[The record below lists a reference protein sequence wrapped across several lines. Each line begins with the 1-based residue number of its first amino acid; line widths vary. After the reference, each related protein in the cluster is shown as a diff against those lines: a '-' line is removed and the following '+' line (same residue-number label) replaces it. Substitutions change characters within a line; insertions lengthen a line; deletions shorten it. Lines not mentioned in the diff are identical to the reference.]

1 MQQGMA
7 EGTQQAMYLM
17 PQSAQHSYG
26 PLLLGTACSV
36 RLLSVA

>member
-26 PLLLGTACSV
+26 PLLVGAACSV
-36 RLLSVA
+36 RLLDVA